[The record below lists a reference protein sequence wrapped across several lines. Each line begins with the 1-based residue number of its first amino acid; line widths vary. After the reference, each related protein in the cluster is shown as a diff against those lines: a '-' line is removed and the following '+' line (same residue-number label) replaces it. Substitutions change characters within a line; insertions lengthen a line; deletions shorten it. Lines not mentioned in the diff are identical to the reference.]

1 MLTIDDLTSLTKDLP
16 SIAVVTTIP
25 MAPLEKL
32 ASALE
37 KSGAKIYMFNL
48 YDKVKLYSYY
58 NTALKNRV
66 VPTENGKI
74 FFNKAKVIQ
83 NIFLKKH
90 PHLNEA
96 YEYFFCDESLH
107 VQLQAEKSFQNCDLA
122 LLGHIAMLMDVD
134 KFSSTLHG
142 KKTLMFCPTCAPFTG
157 FCHCT
162 AGCQKWQHQ
171 GCQDCPI
178 LGRTRDNK
186 DKCAEFFTCKRSG
199 YADTRDLI
207 VVTPSRWLNREIQRS
222 ILGKRFFSTVIPTNV
237 KLDIF
242 RPMPQ
247 DKARKRLGIPADR
260 PVLLTVSAGRR
271 KNKGGHLLYEALRQL
286 DGHWSHAA
294 PRVLVFG
301 EDGPF
306 ITRLREH
313 GLEVDSLGWIDDMHT
328 LAAVYA
334 AADVFVSPSF
344 QDNLPNTVNE
354 ALACG
359 TPVICFDRFSSEDV
373 VIDGVTGFLA
383 RHPGLPLSPEGELIQ
398 PAPYEPEPERC
409 ADLATK
415 ILQFFELPRWRREDM
430 RLECRQ
436 LAEATFDPVREAA
449 HYLQL
454 FRHMLGLPYITL
466 C

>member
-66 VPTENGKI
+66 VPTENGKT

-90 PHLNEA
+90 PNMNNTF
-96 YEYFFCDESLH
+96 EYSFCDE
-107 VQLQAEKSFQNCDLA
+107 QLNVPLQKEKFFQGCELC
-122 LLGHIAMLMDVD
+122 LLGPTAMFIDAD
-134 KFSSTLHG
+134 KFSATLQG
-142 KKTLMFCPTCAPFTG
+142 KKTIMFCPTCGPFTG

-162 AGCQKWQHQ
+162 AGCKKWQQH
-171 GCQDCPI
+171 GCEDCPV
-178 LGRTRDNK
+178 LGRTHDDK
-186 DKCAEFFTCKRSG
+186 DMCAKFFAYKKTG
-199 YADTRDLI
+199 YADARDLI
-207 VVTPSRWLNREIQRS
+207 VVTPSRWLNREIRHS
-222 ILGKRFFSTVIPTNV
+222 ILGKNFFNAVIPTNV

-242 RPMPQ
+242 RPIPQ
-247 DKARKRLGIPADR
+247 EEARERLGVPRDR
-260 PVLLTVSAGRR
+260 PVILTGSAGLR
-271 KNKGGHLLYEALRQL
+271 KNKGGHLLCEALRQL
-286 DGHWSHAA
+286 DGHWSHTP

-301 EDGPF
+301 QDAPF

-313 GLEVDSLGWIDDMHT
+313 GLEADSLGWIDDMRT

-383 RHPGLPLSPEGELIQ
+383 RHPGLPLSPEGELLQ

-415 ILQFFELPRWRREDM
+415 ILQFFELPPWRREDM
-430 RLECRQ
+430 RLACR
-436 LAEATFDPVREAA
+436 LMAESTFDPVRETAN
-449 HYLQL
+449 YLQL
-454 FRHMLGLPYITL
+454 FRNMLKLPYISL
-466 C
+466 H